1 MRKLFILLG
10 LATSLAF
17 SGCGSKANEFE
28 LASMADTSNSLAETA
43 QLANDL
49 DLNTQTPADKKF
61 IKTADLKFKVANVL
75 NATEKIEDI
84 TVKYGGYLTLSNLQN
99 RNEDNSSSR
108 ISRDSILIT
117 KQIVVVNE
125 IQLRVPNER
134 LDSFIRELNPLVVFL
149 DYRVIKLHDVTLQ
162 FVANQKKTD
171 RLKNY
176 EQRQTKHIDNKTSKL
191 NETTSAEENL
201 LNRQNQAD
209 DLQVASMAIED
220 RVKYCDLTIEI
231 YQKPIIVKETIAR
244 FDYVSDSKPSFFS
257 RVWDSVI
264 TGWAILAEFII
275 FLVKIWGIVL
285 LVIVLFF
292 GSKYLFK
299 LYKKI

>member
-1 MRKLFILLG
+1 MRKLFILSVL
-10 LATSLAF
+10 TVSLIFAN
-17 SGCGSKANEFE
+17 CGGRSEEFE
-28 LASMADTSNSLAETA
+28 TMRAADTSNSLAETA

-49 DLNTQTPADKKF
+49 DLNTQTPSDKKF

-75 NATEKIEDI
+75 TATEKIEDI

-99 RNEDNSSSR
+99 RNEDNSSSK

-117 KQIVVVNE
+117 KQIVVINE
-125 IQLRVPNER
+125 MQLRVPNER
-134 LDSFIRELNPLVVFL
+134 LDSFIRELNPLVVFF
-149 DYRVIKLHDVTLQ
+149 DYRIIKLHDVTLQ

-191 NETTSAEENL
+191 PETTAAEDNL
-201 LNRQNQAD
+201 LNRQTQAD
-209 DLQVASMAIED
+209 DLQIKSMALD
-220 RVKYCDLTIEI
+220 DQVKYCDLTIAI

-244 FDYVSDSKPSFFS
+244 FDYVSDSKPGFFS
-257 RVWDSVI
+257 RVWDSVL
-264 TGWAILAEFII
+264 TGWSILEEFII
-275 FLVKIWGIVL
+275 FLVKIWGIAL

-299 LYKKI
+299 LYKRI